1 MCIRVSDRVLRRV
14 YTSCLHGVPVH
25 VCVLGCVQKC
35 VGEVEEV
42 HEVGEETLVDKMGGR
57 GGWVGLGVGK
67 GGGRAAVCVVWCG
80 WVGEGRRGRG
90 RGGGAWVGHCLS

>member
-1 MCIRVSDRVLRRV
+1 M
-14 YTSCLHGVPVH
+14 PVH

-42 HEVGEETLVDKMGGR
+42 DEVGEETLVDKMGGR

-67 GGGRAAVCVVWCG
+67 GGGEEGLCVWREQGEGRGGGVCGVV
-80 WVGEGRRGRG
+80 WVGEGRRG
-90 RGGGAWVGHCLS
+90 